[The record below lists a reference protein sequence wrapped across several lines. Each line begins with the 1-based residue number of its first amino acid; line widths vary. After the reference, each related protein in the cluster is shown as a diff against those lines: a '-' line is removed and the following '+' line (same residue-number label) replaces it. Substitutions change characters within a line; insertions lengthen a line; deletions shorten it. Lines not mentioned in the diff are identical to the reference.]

1 MRRLYLYP
9 LRRLTPTGY
18 FSWYHEE
25 MEDAFQ
31 KGLPGPDEAAIR
43 DRIFKKHME
52 TPDLT
57 TVKGFLRYHTATSK
71 EKIVEII
78 IRDSLDTLTTS
89 GGHPPDLRDS

>member
-1 MRRLYLYP
+1 
-9 LRRLTPTGY
+9 
-18 FSWYHEE
+18 

-31 KGLPGPDEAAIR
+31 KGLPVPDEAAIQ

-57 TVKGFLRYHTATSK
+57 TMKDFLRYHTATSK

>member
-1 MRRLYLYP
+1 MRRLYLRP
-9 LRRLTPTGY
+9 WGNEGGRH
-18 FSWYHEE
+18 SE
-25 MEDAFQ
+25 
-31 KGLPGPDEAAIR
+31 KGLSVPDKAVIR
-43 DRIFKKHME
+43 DRFLKKHVE

-57 TVKGFLRYHTATSK
+57 TVKDFLRYHTATSK